1 MIVVSNSSPL
11 IALAR
16 IGRLNLL
23 ASFYK
28 RILIPAEVHHEVTVA
43 GRGLPGAEEVR
54 KTHWIEVALQK
65 TPPHPS
71 MIQACQNLG
80 AGERGAILLAKS
92 LPADLVLLDEWKARR
107 VARDA
112 GLSVVGCLGILEAG
126 ARSGLVSDLR
136 QAYIDLLRHGIRF
149 DINLLQ
155 DSLARL
161 GQPKL

>member
-28 RILIPAEVHHEVTVA
+28 RILIPPEVHHEVTVA

-54 KTHWIEVALQK
+54 NAHWIEVASQK
-65 TPPHPS
+65 IPPNS
-71 MIQACQNLG
+71 LLVQACQNLG
-80 AGERGAILLAKS
+80 AGERGAILLANS
-92 LPADLVLLDEWKARR
+92 LQANLVLLDDAKARR

-126 ARSGLVSDLR
+126 VRKGLIPDLR
-136 QAYIDLLRHGIRF
+136 QTYIDLLRQGIRF
-149 DINLLQ
+149 DIKLLQ
-155 DSLARL
+155 DSLFRL
-161 GQPKL
+161 GLPKL

>member
-28 RILIPAEVHHEVTVA
+28 RVLIPAEVHHEVTVA

-54 KTHWIEVALQK
+54 NAPWIDVASQK
-65 TPPHPS
+65 APPDPLLVR
-71 MIQACQNLG
+71 ACRSLG
-80 AGERGAILLAKS
+80 AGERGTILLAKS
-92 LPADLVLLDEWKARR
+92 LQAGLLLLDDSKARR

-112 GLSVVGCLGILEAG
+112 GLAVAGCLGVLESG
-126 ARSGLVSDLR
+126 ARRGLISDLR
-136 QAYIDLLRHGIRF
+136 QAYTDLLRQGIRF
-149 DINLLQ
+149 NIRLLQ
-155 DSLARL
+155 DSLARFGL
-161 GQPKL
+161 PKL

>member
-1 MIVVSNSSPL
+1 VIVVSNSSPL

-92 LPADLVLLDEWKARR
+92 LQADLVLLDDSKARR

-149 DINLLQ
+149 DIKLLQ

-161 GQPKL
+161 GLPKL

>member
-16 IGRLNLL
+16 IGQLNLL

-28 RILIPAEVHHEVTVA
+28 RILIPTEVHHEVTVA
-43 GRGLPGAEEVR
+43 GGGLPGAEEVC
-54 KTHWIEVALQK
+54 TAAWIEVV
-65 TPPHPS
+65 PPKSPTEPS
-71 MIQACQNLG
+71 LAQACQNLG
-80 AGERGAILLAKS
+80 SGERGAILLAKS

-112 GLSVVGCLGILEAG
+112 GLALVGCLGILEAG
-126 ARSGLVSDLR
+126 ARRGPVSDLR
-136 QAYIDLLRHGIRF
+136 QAYIDPLRHGIRF
-149 DINLLQ
+149 DIRLLQ

-161 GQPKL
+161 GLPKL